1 MSLRPNAPAFRPLS
15 HPPRSHTSFFACLHS
30 CHSPL
35 RGEGCNGRS
44 GKCTPLPTPH
54 ALLSSSIS
62 TCIQSDSPPRPSLCA
77 FDTPPSPQVDRRS
90 NRAAVAA
97 RLLPVGGQQH
107 GEPPVRHLHQTGSF
121 VCYRFVC
128 YHHAC
133 MRAYVIRRLR
143 VGAQCLPLHMHTRTH
158 ARGTRGSAFMSRRR
172 RMKSCGNT
180 SFVFDSPSRCARVCG
195 VTPLS
200 PHSAAH

>member
-121 VCYRFVC
+121 VC
-128 YHHAC
+128 HLHA
-133 MRAYVIRRLR
+133 
-143 VGAQCLPLHMHTRTH
+143 
-158 ARGTRGSAFMSRRR
+158 
-172 RMKSCGNT
+172 
-180 SFVFDSPSRCARVCG
+180 CARVCEAAASRRG
-195 VTPLS
+195 SVPAS
-200 PHSAAH
+200 PHAHTHSRARHKGQCVYVSAAEDEIMWEHVVCLRLPFPVRARVWCDPLEPPQRRSLS